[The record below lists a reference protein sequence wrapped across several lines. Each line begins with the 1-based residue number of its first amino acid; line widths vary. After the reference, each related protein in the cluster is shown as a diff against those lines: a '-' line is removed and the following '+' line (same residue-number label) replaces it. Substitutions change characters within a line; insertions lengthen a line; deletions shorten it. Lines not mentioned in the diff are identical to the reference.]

1 MGEDASR
8 LKTLSSSDFY
18 FCQEASYNDVHEI
31 IKKRICSCSH
41 CAASRGSAASQLF
54 GQTEALLD
62 SCPWWCI
69 ASISL
74 LFVTSQRAYFWIC
87 AVAH

>member
-18 FCQEASYNDVHEI
+18 FCQEASYNDVQEI

-62 SCPWWCI
+62 FNITAICDVTKGLFLDLCCC
-69 ASISL
+69 SL
-74 LFVTSQRAYFWIC
+74 TL
-87 AVAH
+87 